1 MTLPPLSLDRSAG
14 ALSRQLYDGL
24 RDAILSG
31 QFRVGTP
38 MPSTRALATS
48 LSVSRN
54 TVHMAFEQLILEG
67 LLEGK
72 QGVGT
77 FVAHMPSGIQSES
90 GAVALNEPRGRRNLS
105 QQGKAIH
112 DLVERWPQPIQLPG
126 ESRGRAFGM
135 GAPADLFPSKVWRR
149 LLVQCWD
156 QLTTARGLGR
166 SDYEPLREAIAE
178 HLGTTRGVRCTPDQV
193 IVVSG
198 SQQGIALAASVLL
211 DPDDSVWVEDPGYFG
226 AHTAFVGWGARVVP
240 VAVDDQGLSV
250 EAGDKLAPQA
260 RLVHV
265 TPTHQFPLGKT
276 MPLRRRT
283 DLLAW
288 AQAADAWILE
298 EDYDSEFRY
307 SGAPLAAL
315 QGIDPNQRVMYL
327 GSFSKSMFSGLRM
340 AYLVVPPDLASAF
353 RAARQIVGGPPPV
366 LEQAVVERFL
376 TEGHFQRHL
385 RRMRRVYSQRQRR
398 LIKAVEEE
406 LVGLLHVDPDETG
419 MHLVGWLRHG
429 MVAED
434 VCRRAAKEGLEL
446 LPLSSYRAEAGPE
459 GMLLGFSEVGEPS
472 LLRGVRLLREAL
484 V

>member
-31 QFRVGTP
+31 QYRVGTR
-38 MPSTRALATS
+38 MPSTRALAAS

-72 QGVGT
+72 QGAGT
-77 FVAHMPSGIQSES
+77 FVAEVPSGITFGSDAIEQ
-90 GAVALNEPRGRRNLS
+90 NEPRGRRNLS
-105 QQGKAIH
+105 EQGRAILN
-112 DLVERWPQPIQLPG
+112 LVKKWPQPVQLPG

-135 GAPADLFPSKVWRR
+135 GAPAALFPGRIWRS
-149 LLVQCWD
+149 LLAQCWD
-156 QLTTARGLGR
+156 QLTRARELGR
-166 SDYEPLREAIAE
+166 SDYEPLRESIAE

-211 DPDDSVWVEDPGYFG
+211 NPDDSVWVEDPGYFG

-240 VAVDDQGLSV
+240 VAVDDQGLSI
-250 EAGDKLAPQA
+250 EAGVKRAPQA

-276 MPLRRRT
+276 MPLRRRAE
-283 DLLAW
+283 LLAW
-288 AQAADAWILE
+288 AQTADAWILE
-298 EDYDSEFRY
+298 EDYDWEFRY

-340 AYLVVPPDLASAF
+340 AYLVVPGDLAPVF
-353 RAARQIVGGPPPV
+353 RAARQIVGGPPP
-366 LEQAVVERFL
+366 LPEQAVVARFL

-385 RRMRRVYSQRQRR
+385 RRMRRIYSQRQRR

-406 LVGLLHVDPDETG
+406 LDGLLQVDPDETG
-419 MHLVGWLRHG
+419 MLLVGWLRDG
-429 MVAED
+429 IVAED
-434 VCRRAAKEGLEL
+434 LCTRAAEEGLEL

-459 GMLLGFSEVGEPS
+459 GVLLGFSEVGES
-472 LLRGVRLLREAL
+472 ELLRGVRLLRKILA
-484 V
+484 